1 VGAFLESLKGRLN
14 EVQILKLELLK
25 ERKKHEDTKRQLDE
39 VKSNRTSAVFSDY
52 DSSCCSGFDSS
63 DVEMLLKELEEEK
76 KRREAAERR
85 TTEIAESHQFFL
97 RHFKSL
103 EDAQIALNS
112 CREVTKWPSID
123 SGAQMKEFT
132 SCRNSF
138 IEDDNTGVLALAE
151 KVTLL
156 ESQLEDEV
164 NKREEAEFEIMKL
177 ASDNRDLHDE
187 LFETRDRLFAA
198 SQHDIREDDF
208 DGDMWDPEYTE
219 QCATRDDSMS
229 SYEVFTLGRIAS
241 CPSLNQDNFAC
252 NQHDDVQLRLGRRR
266 MSRPVSYHGDTSMS
280 HVWRNRNTEHY
291 EMDQYED
298 EIKKKLD
305 PRDKD
310 FRFALRRLK
319 LDTWNLYN
327 DVVMDGAMIKSI
339 SNRAKRISLG

>member
-103 EDAQIALNS
+103 EDVSQHTTWRDTLPWKAASVADLCLSDRGSNRFNS

-132 SCRNSF
+132 SCR
-138 IEDDNTGVLALAE
+138 
-151 KVTLL
+151 
-156 ESQLEDEV
+156 
-164 NKREEAEFEIMKL
+164 KL
-177 ASDNRDLHDE
+177 VHRGRQHG
-187 LFETRDRLFAA
+187 RL
-198 SQHDIREDDF
+198 SSGRK
-208 DGDMWDPEYTE
+208 GDS
-219 QCATRDDSMS
+219 A
-229 SYEVFTLGRIAS
+229 
-241 CPSLNQDNFAC
+241 
-252 NQHDDVQLRLGRRR
+252 
-266 MSRPVSYHGDTSMS
+266 
-280 HVWRNRNTEHY
+280 
-291 EMDQYED
+291 
-298 EIKKKLD
+298 
-305 PRDKD
+305 
-310 FRFALRRLK
+310 
-319 LDTWNLYN
+319 
-327 DVVMDGAMIKSI
+327 
-339 SNRAKRISLG
+339 